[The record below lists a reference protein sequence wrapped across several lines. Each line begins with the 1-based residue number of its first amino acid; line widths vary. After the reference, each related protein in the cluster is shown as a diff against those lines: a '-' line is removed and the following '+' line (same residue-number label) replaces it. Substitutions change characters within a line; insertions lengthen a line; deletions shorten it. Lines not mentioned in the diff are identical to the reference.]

1 MSLLLILAM
10 AALVFGSRYLFLVR
24 RLPLRLGPRAL
35 RFLSFASPAVLTA
48 IWVPLVLV
56 HDDALDTRLAN
67 PYLLAALVAIG
78 LALGQR
84 HTLVTVLGS
93 LLAFFCLPQWL

>member
-1 MSLLLILAM
+1 MSLGLILVM
-10 AALVFGSRYLFLVR
+10 AALVFGSRYLLLVR
-24 RLPLRLGPRAL
+24 RLPLRLGPRTL

-48 IWVPLVLV
+48 IWVPLVWV
-56 HDDALDTRLAN
+56 RDGVLDTRLTN
-67 PYLLAALVAIG
+67 PYLLAALVAMG

-93 LLAFFCLPQWL
+93 LLAFFCLRHWG